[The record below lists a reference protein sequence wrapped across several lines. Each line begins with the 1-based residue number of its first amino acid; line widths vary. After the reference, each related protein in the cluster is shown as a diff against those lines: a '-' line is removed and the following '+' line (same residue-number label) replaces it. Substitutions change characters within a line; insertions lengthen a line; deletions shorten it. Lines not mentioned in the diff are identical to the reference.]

1 MNFISQNNPQPKK
14 LTPEIIRKI
23 KSLNPSFFTI
33 DDLSDVWKS
42 RAAQAG
48 SGNFIPIPEGE
59 TLTLPDGTI
68 LSNDKVIEGNGVKH
82 LIMKDTKGK
91 FTGVKIIKPDGKEL
105 SEGEIFVGKDGKKY
119 NHSKPK
125 C

>member
-1 MNFISQNNPQPKK
+1 MNLISQNNPQPKK

-23 KSLNPSFFTI
+23 KSLNPDFFTI

-48 SGNFIPIPEGE
+48 SGNFIPIPKGE

-91 FTGVKIIKPDGKEL
+91 FIGVKIIKPDGKEL

-119 NHSKPK
+119 NHSKLK
-125 C
+125 